1 MRAIRMTETGGPEVL
16 HAADVD
22 RPEPGPDQVLVK
34 LSASGVNFI
43 DTYHRSGLYPVPLP
57 FIPGGEGA
65 GEVVAVGPG
74 VAEVRAG
81 DRVASTN
88 LAGAYAE
95 YALAPAARVV
105 PVPEGVS
112 DEQAAAC
119 MLQGMTAHYLLHD
132 SYPVRPGDT
141 VLVHAAAGG
150 MGLLLTQLATALGAR
165 VIGTVSTPEKERLA
179 REAGAVEVLG
189 YDDVP
194 EKVREL
200 TGGSGV
206 AAVYDGVGR
215 ATFDGSLA
223 SLRPHGVLALYG
235 YASGPVPP
243 FDINRLQ
250 AGSFFLTRPTLAHFI
265 ATRDDLLRRATDIL
279 GRVAEGSLRI
289 RVGQTHPLA
298 DAARAHEDLQS
309 RRTTGKVLL
318 IP

>member
-22 RPEPGPDQVLVK
+22 QPEPGPDQVLVK

-81 DRVASTN
+81 DRVVSTN

-132 SYPVRPGDT
+132 SYPVR
-141 VLVHAAAGG
+141 
-150 MGLLLTQLATALGAR
+150 
-165 VIGTVSTPEKERLA
+165 
-179 REAGAVEVLG
+179 
-189 YDDVP
+189 
-194 EKVREL
+194 
-200 TGGSGV
+200 
-206 AAVYDGVGR
+206 
-215 ATFDGSLA
+215 
-223 SLRPHGVLALYG
+223 
-235 YASGPVPP
+235 
-243 FDINRLQ
+243 
-250 AGSFFLTRPTLAHFI
+250 
-265 ATRDDLLRRATDIL
+265 
-279 GRVAEGSLRI
+279 
-289 RVGQTHPLA
+289 
-298 DAARAHEDLQS
+298 
-309 RRTTGKVLL
+309 
-318 IP
+318 